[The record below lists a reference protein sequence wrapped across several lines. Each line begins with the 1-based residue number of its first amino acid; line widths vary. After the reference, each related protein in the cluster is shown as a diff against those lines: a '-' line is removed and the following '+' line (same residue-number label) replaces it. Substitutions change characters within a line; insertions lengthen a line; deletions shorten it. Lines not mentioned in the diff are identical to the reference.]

1 MAEVNIPVEETGPT
15 DPSLTEGKETDHF
28 KEAEE
33 KTELGIENKT
43 YIPDKFMNEDGTVNI
58 DNLAKSYAE
67 LEKRTSTNTSEPN
80 KDDKSEEVK
89 IDDRPFTSD
98 EIQSMTEEMKEKGSL
113 SDETYEILAKR
124 GMPRNLA
131 ESYVAGQQ
139 LLADQMTE
147 KIMAPVGGE
156 DNYAELISWAGDN
169 LPQEDIDAYDKIMF
183 EGDVNQKILAVEG
196 LAARRERSNP
206 TAPNL
211 IMGEAGRAPSS
222 SAFSSWDQVKRA
234 MRDPRYQTDE
244 SYRAS
249 VENRI
254 SMSDL

>member
-1 MAEVNIPVEETGPT
+1 
-15 DPSLTEGKETDHF
+15 
-28 KEAEE
+28 
-33 KTELGIENKT
+33 
-43 YIPDKFMNEDGTVNI
+43 MNEDGTVNI

-147 KIMAPVGGE
+147 K
-156 DNYAELISWAGDN
+156 SW
-169 LPQEDIDAYDKIMF
+169 L
-183 EGDVNQKILAVEG
+183 
-196 LAARRERSNP
+196 R
-206 TAPNL
+206 
-211 IMGEAGRAPSS
+211 
-222 SAFSSWDQVKRA
+222 
-234 MRDPRYQTDE
+234 
-244 SYRAS
+244 
-249 VENRI
+249 
-254 SMSDL
+254 